1 MFTSLLFLTRRHHCL
16 YPLVL
21 VVCCTLFSFTCSSC
35 DHEKLTSIEFTSGDI
50 PQEVYVWHRVW
61 TDEVKSAVETR
72 APEFDHTVF
81 LAAEI
86 SYHNEEW
93 TCQPFQP
100 PLRLAREHPGEC
112 GLAFRIHANAVKS
125 RWKGSATEQITQFL
139 RIYAGDAK
147 SIQIDY
153 DCPSKKLADYTKL
166 LTHLKNQFPNRALEI
181 TCLPDWLNYPE
192 FALLVKQTD
201 RYIMQVHGVSGHG
214 KGRALC
220 NPDHAH
226 KTALA
231 CAELGKPFLIALPT
245 YRHSI
250 SYGSDGTVRSIASEG
265 HYQHTSYEVASADPF
280 QLSLLIQRWQEQRP
294 ALMQGLIW
302 YRLPVST
309 DRMNWTWNT
318 LQKVRH
324 GELPER
330 AELDLKMIATKDG
343 LHHLRMTNN
352 SKQRLDWP
360 VSVRLDWQGFC
371 IASHLTDRFVADQFE
386 RGKGITIQ
394 WKKTSPYPIAPGETI
409 HLGSFRFNENSQS
422 IKISTP

>member
-1 MFTSLLFLTRRHHCL
+1 MPLLLQRDFYLTYLLFLG
-16 YPLVL
+16 
-21 VVCCTLFSFTCSSC
+21 LFSLFHFSSC
-35 DHEKLTSIEFTSGDI
+35 DHKKLTSIEFTNGDI
-50 PQEVYVWHRVW
+50 SQEVYVWQRIW
-61 TDEVKSAVETR
+61 TDEVKSAVMTH

-86 SYHNEEW
+86 SYLGGEW
-93 TCQPFQP
+93 TCQPFP
-100 PLRLAREHPGEC
+100 HPLQHAREHPGEY
-112 GLAFRIHANAVKS
+112 GLAFRIHANSAKS
-125 RWKGSATEQITQFL
+125 RWSESASEQISQFL
-139 RIYAGDAK
+139 TTYAGDAK

-166 LTHLKNQFPNRALEI
+166 LIHLKNQFPDKTIEI

-192 FALLVKQTD
+192 FAALLQQTGLA

-245 YRHSI
+245 YRHAI
-250 SYGSDGTVRSIASEG
+250 NYGQDGTVLSIASEG
-265 HYQHTSYEVASADPF
+265 HYQQTSYEVASADPF

-294 ALMQGLIW
+294 MLMQGIIW

-309 DRMNWTWNT
+309 DRMNWTWDT
-318 LQKVRH
+318 FQKVRH
-324 GELPER
+324 GEYLTL
-330 AELDLKMIATKDG
+330 AELDLAIITTKDG
-343 LHHLRMTNN
+343 LQQLMMTNN

-360 VSVRLDWQGFC
+360 LSIRLDWQGFC
-371 IASHLTDRFVADQFE
+371 IASHLTDHFSTEQFE
-386 RGKGITIQ
+386 RSKGITIQ
-394 WKKTSPYPIAPGETI
+394 WKKTSPYPIAPGETV
-409 HLGSFRFNENSQS
+409 HLGSFRFNENAPS